1 MLSSQLS
8 TFHYLMKQ
16 LWRIPDFL
24 DLEYFFVQ
32 DQKLAEEEGESALR
46 DRDRALYLEEIDE
59 EVAGAE
65 PDREWLIYRWLQ
77 ARRRMEN
84 QAQGGQAL
92 LPGRMWYELYGLF
105 WSLFSFLAVA
115 AGAGLAYSFLSYSG
129 RQPVNVSSFFLFFV
143 GLQTLFLV
151 ALLTAGMYRKIRG
164 LDLRSSLLLTLVNS
178 GLNSLLFKIRKYGLD
193 SMEAGRR
200 EQFTAALGAVR
211 ARGKGYGAIFFWPLF
226 LLFQLFGIAF
236 NFGVLGSILVK
247 VASADL
253 AFGWQSTIQLSSEF
267 VSTLVQWLALPWSWL
282 LSASTSYP
290 SLAQIEG
297 SRMILKEG
305 IYHLASEDLASWWP
319 FLCLAIFC
327 YCLLPRLLLFV
338 AGTVGRK
345 RSLARIS
352 FRRVD
357 HNQLVHRLLTPRLET
372 RTYDEPQSPASADVI
387 SVAPEDGLAE
397 KAPVAV
403 DEEEPSAAAVT
414 AAVNGTL
421 LALVPDELFDDC
433 NLQELERYCQQAF
446 GYAVGEMIRI
456 NEEHSDSRALLLR
469 LGEGPASCRPLLIL
483 QEAWQPPI
491 REMLRLL
498 QELRETCDQETH
510 IIVALVGRPRPETLF
525 TPVSDSDLHIW
536 RQKTA
541 PLGDPCLQVSP
552 LLEKQ

>member
-1 MLSSQLS
+1 MR
-8 TFHYLMKQ
+8 Q

-32 DQKLAEEEGESALR
+32 DHKLAEEEGESVLR
-46 DRDRALYLEEIDE
+46 DRDRNLYLEDIKE
-59 EVAGAE
+59 EVTGPE

-77 ARRRMEN
+77 LRRQMEN
-84 QAQGGQAL
+84 EAQGGQAL

-115 AGAGLAYSFLSYSG
+115 IGAGLAYSFLSYSG
-129 RQPVNVSSFFLFFV
+129 EQPVNVSSFLLFFV
-143 GLQTLFLV
+143 GFQILFLA
-151 ALLTAGMYRKIRG
+151 ALLAVWVYRKIRG
-164 LDLRSSLLLTLVNS
+164 LDLRSSLLLTIVNS
-178 GLNSLLFKIRKYGLD
+178 ALNSLLFKVRRYGLER
-193 SMEAGRR
+193 MESGRR
-200 EQFTAALGAVR
+200 EQFEAAFFAVR

-236 NFGVLGSILVK
+236 NFGVLGSVLVK
-247 VASADL
+247 VASTDL

-267 VSTLVQWLALPWSWL
+267 VFKLVQWLALPWSWL
-282 LSASTSYP
+282 LSASTSSP
-290 SLAQIEG
+290 DLAQIEG

-305 IYHLASEDLASWWP
+305 IYLLASEDLVSWWP

-345 RSLARIS
+345 RSLARVS

-372 RTYDEPQSPASADVI
+372 RPRLEQQVPSSVKGLPVDNEEEVLVETTAVDTGQEEL
-387 SVAPEDGLAE
+387 SVATGRI
-397 KAPVAV
+397 
-403 DEEEPSAAAVT
+403 
-414 AAVNGTL
+414 AVNGAL
-421 LALVPDELFDDC
+421 LALIPDELFDDC
-433 NLQELERYCQQAF
+433 DFQELEGYCQQAF
-446 GYAVGEMIRI
+446 GYEVDEEIRI
-456 NEEHSDSRALLLR
+456 NEEYSDNRGLLVR
-469 LGEGPASCRPLLIL
+469 LGKSPASDCPPLLIL

-491 REMLRLL
+491 QEMLRLL

-510 IIVALVGRPRPETLF
+510 IIVALVGKPRPETLF

-536 RQKTA
+536 QQKTA
-541 PLGDPCLQVSP
+541 KLADPCLQVTP
-552 LLEKQ
+552 LVEK

>member
-1 MLSSQLS
+1 
-8 TFHYLMKQ
+8 MKQ

-24 DLEYFFVQ
+24 DLEYFFAQ
-32 DQKLAEEEGESALR
+32 DRKLAEEEGENVLR
-46 DRDRALYLEEIDE
+46 DRDRDLYLQEIQA
-59 EVAGAE
+59 EVTGSE
-65 PDREWLIYRWLQ
+65 PDREWLIHRWLQ

-115 AGAGLAYSFLSYSG
+115 AGAGLAFSFLSYSG

-143 GLQTLFLV
+143 GFQTLFLV
-151 ALLTAGMYRKIRG
+151 FLLAAGMYRQVRG
-164 LDLRSSLLLTLVNS
+164 LDLRSSLLLMLVNS
-178 GLNSLLFKIRKYGLD
+178 GLNSLLFKIRRYGLD
-193 SMEAGRR
+193 RMEAGRR
-200 EQFTAALGAVR
+200 EQFAAAFAAVR

-247 VASADL
+247 VAGTDL
-253 AFGWQSTIQLSSEF
+253 AFGWQSTIQLSAEF
-267 VSTLVQWLALPWSWL
+267 VSRLVQWLALPWSWL
-282 LSASTSYP
+282 LPASTSYP
-290 SLAQIEG
+290 SPVQIEG

-305 IYHLASEDLASWWP
+305 IYHLASEDLVSWWP
-319 FLCLAIFC
+319 FLCLAVFC

-338 AGTVGRK
+338 VGLVGRK
-345 RSLARIS
+345 RSLSRIS

-372 RTYDEPQSPASADVI
+372 RTCDEQQSPAPVEEI
-387 SVAPEDGLAE
+387 SVETEEVFAANPSESAE
-397 KAPVAV
+397 Q
-403 DEEEPSAAAVT
+403 EELAVT
-414 AAVNGTL
+414 KEGVAVNGTL
-421 LALVPDELFDDC
+421 LALIPDELFDDC
-433 NLQELERYCQQAF
+433 DLQELERYCQQDF
-446 GYAVGEMIRI
+446 GYAVSEMIRI
-456 NEEHSDSRALLLR
+456 DEESGDNRALFER
-469 LGEGPASCRPLLIL
+469 LQKSANSASTSLLIL

-498 QELRETCDQETH
+498 QDLRETCGPETN
-510 IIVALVGRPRPETLF
+510 IIVALVGRPRPETFF

-541 PLGDPCLQVSP
+541 PLGDLFLQVSP
-552 LLEKQ
+552 LVAK